1 MKDKRRKT
9 LENLAFYSYSNRS
22 EMKKGLD
29 RCFLHYGIK
38 QEDMNIIE
46 QACVDNDIDAE
57 WVKENILKPY
67 QDEKNNQNFAEEKKL
82 TKIMKQ
88 ALKHI

>member
-1 MKDKRRKT
+1 
-9 LENLAFYSYSNRS
+9 
-22 EMKKGLD
+22 MKKGLD

-57 WVKENILKPY
+57 WMKENILKPY
-67 QDEKNNQNFAEEKKL
+67 QDEKNNQNFVEEKKL
-82 TKIMKQ
+82 AKIMKQ

>member
-1 MKDKRRKT
+1 M
-9 LENLAFYSYSNRS
+9 
-22 EMKKGLD
+22 MKGLD

-46 QACVDNDIDAE
+46 QTCIDSDIDAE
-57 WVKENILKPY
+57 WMKENILKPY
-67 QDEKNNQNFAEEKKL
+67 QDEKNNQNFVEEKKL

>member
-1 MKDKRRKT
+1 
-9 LENLAFYSYSNRS
+9 
-22 EMKKGLD
+22 MKKGLD

-67 QDEKNNQNFAEEKKL
+67 QDEKNNQNFVEEKKL
-82 TKIMKQ
+82 TQIMKQ

>member
-1 MKDKRRKT
+1 
-9 LENLAFYSYSNRS
+9 
-22 EMKKGLD
+22 MKKGLD

-46 QACVDNDIDAE
+46 QACVDSDIDAE

-67 QDEKNNQNFAEEKKL
+67 QDEKNNQNVVEEKKL
-82 TKIMKQ
+82 TKIIKQ

>member
-1 MKDKRRKT
+1 
-9 LENLAFYSYSNRS
+9 
-22 EMKKGLD
+22 MKKGLD

-46 QACVDNDIDAE
+46 QTCLDSDIDAE
-57 WVKENILKPY
+57 WMKENILKPY
-67 QDEKNNQNFAEEKKL
+67 QDEKNNQNFVEEKKL
-82 TKIMKQ
+82 TKIMKL

>member
-1 MKDKRRKT
+1 
-9 LENLAFYSYSNRS
+9 
-22 EMKKGLD
+22 MKKGLD

-57 WVKENILKPY
+57 WMKENILKPY
-67 QDEKNNQNFAEEKKL
+67 QDEKNNQNFVEEKKL

-88 ALKHI
+88 ALGIGPTDLIL

>member
-1 MKDKRRKT
+1 
-9 LENLAFYSYSNRS
+9 
-22 EMKKGLD
+22 MKKGLD

-46 QACVDNDIDAE
+46 QTCIDSDIDAE
-57 WVKENILKPY
+57 WMKENILKPY
-67 QDEKNNQNFAEEKKL
+67 QDEKNNQNFVEEKKL
-82 TKIMKQ
+82 TKMMKQ

>member
-1 MKDKRRKT
+1 
-9 LENLAFYSYSNRS
+9 
-22 EMKKGLD
+22 MKKGLD

-46 QACVDNDIDAE
+46 QTCIDSDIDAE

-67 QDEKNNQNFAEEKKL
+67 QDEKNNQNFVEEKKL

>member
-1 MKDKRRKT
+1 
-9 LENLAFYSYSNRS
+9 
-22 EMKKGLD
+22 MKKGLD

-67 QDEKNNQNFAEEKKL
+67 QDEKNNQNFVDEKKL

>member
-1 MKDKRRKT
+1 
-9 LENLAFYSYSNRS
+9 
-22 EMKKGLD
+22 MKKGLD

-46 QACVDNDIDAE
+46 QTCIDSDIDAE

-67 QDEKNNQNFAEEKKL
+67 QDEKNNQNFVEEKKL
-82 TKIMKQ
+82 AKIMKQ

>member
-1 MKDKRRKT
+1 
-9 LENLAFYSYSNRS
+9 
-22 EMKKGLD
+22 MKKGLD

-67 QDEKNNQNFAEEKKL
+67 QDEKNNQNFVEEKKL
-82 TKIMKQ
+82 AKIMKQ
-88 ALKHI
+88 ALKHISAEADEFHQFV

>member
-1 MKDKRRKT
+1 
-9 LENLAFYSYSNRS
+9 
-22 EMKKGLD
+22 MKKGLD

-46 QACVDNDIDAE
+46 RACVDNDIDAE

-67 QDEKNNQNFAEEKKL
+67 QDEKNNQNFVEEKKL

>member
-1 MKDKRRKT
+1 
-9 LENLAFYSYSNRS
+9 
-22 EMKKGLD
+22 
-29 RCFLHYGIK
+29 
-38 QEDMNIIE
+38 MNIIE

-67 QDEKNNQNFAEEKKL
+67 QDEKNNQNFVEEKKL

-88 ALKHI
+88 ALKRV

>member
-1 MKDKRRKT
+1 
-9 LENLAFYSYSNRS
+9 
-22 EMKKGLD
+22 MKKGLD

-57 WVKENILKPY
+57 WMKENILKPY
-67 QDEKNNQNFAEEKKL
+67 QDEKNNQNFVEEKKL

>member
-1 MKDKRRKT
+1 
-9 LENLAFYSYSNRS
+9 
-22 EMKKGLD
+22 MKKGLD

-67 QDEKNNQNFAEEKKL
+67 QDEKNNQNFVEEKKF

>member
-1 MKDKRRKT
+1 
-9 LENLAFYSYSNRS
+9 
-22 EMKKGLD
+22 MKKGLD

-38 QEDMNIIE
+38 QEDTNIIE

-67 QDEKNNQNFAEEKKL
+67 QDEKNNQNFVEEKKL

>member
-1 MKDKRRKT
+1 
-9 LENLAFYSYSNRS
+9 
-22 EMKKGLD
+22 MKKGLD

-46 QACVDNDIDAE
+46 QTCIDSDIDAE
-57 WVKENILKPY
+57 WMKENILKPY
-67 QDEKNNQNFAEEKKL
+67 QDEKNNQNFVEEKKL
-82 TKIMKQ
+82 AKIMKQ

>member
-1 MKDKRRKT
+1 
-9 LENLAFYSYSNRS
+9 
-22 EMKKGLD
+22 MKKGLD

-57 WVKENILKPY
+57 WVKENILKSY
-67 QDEKNNQNFAEEKKL
+67 QDEKNNQNFVEEKKL

>member
-1 MKDKRRKT
+1 
-9 LENLAFYSYSNRS
+9 
-22 EMKKGLD
+22 MKKGLD

-67 QDEKNNQNFAEEKKL
+67 QDEKNNQNFVEEKKL

>member
-1 MKDKRRKT
+1 
-9 LENLAFYSYSNRS
+9 
-22 EMKKGLD
+22 MKKGLD

-46 QACVDNDIDAE
+46 QTCIDSDIDAE
-57 WVKENILKPY
+57 WMKENILKPY
-67 QDEKNNQNFAEEKKL
+67 QDEKNNQNFVEEKKL
-82 TKIMKQ
+82 TKIIKQ

>member
-1 MKDKRRKT
+1 
-9 LENLAFYSYSNRS
+9 
-22 EMKKGLD
+22 MKKGLD
-29 RCFLHYGIK
+29 CCFLHYGIK

-67 QDEKNNQNFAEEKKL
+67 QDEKNNQNFVEEKKL

>member
-1 MKDKRRKT
+1 
-9 LENLAFYSYSNRS
+9 
-22 EMKKGLD
+22 MKKGLD

-46 QACVDNDIDAE
+46 QTCIDSDIDAE
-57 WVKENILKPY
+57 WMKENILKPY
-67 QDEKNNQNFAEEKKL
+67 QDEKNNQNFVEEKKL

-88 ALKHI
+88 ALKRV

>member
-1 MKDKRRKT
+1 
-9 LENLAFYSYSNRS
+9 
-22 EMKKGLD
+22 MKKGLD

-46 QACVDNDIDAE
+46 QACVDNDIDTE

-67 QDEKNNQNFAEEKKL
+67 QDEKNNQNFVEEKKL

>member
-1 MKDKRRKT
+1 
-9 LENLAFYSYSNRS
+9 
-22 EMKKGLD
+22 MKKGLD

-67 QDEKNNQNFAEEKKL
+67 QDEKNNQNFVEEKKL
-82 TKIMKQ
+82 AKIMKQ

>member
-1 MKDKRRKT
+1 
-9 LENLAFYSYSNRS
+9 
-22 EMKKGLD
+22 MKKGLD

-46 QACVDNDIDAE
+46 QASVDNDIDAE

-67 QDEKNNQNFAEEKKL
+67 QDEKNNQNFVEEKKL

>member
-1 MKDKRRKT
+1 
-9 LENLAFYSYSNRS
+9 
-22 EMKKGLD
+22 MKKGLD

-67 QDEKNNQNFAEEKKL
+67 QDEKNNQNFVEEKKL

-88 ALKHI
+88 ALKRI

>member
-1 MKDKRRKT
+1 
-9 LENLAFYSYSNRS
+9 
-22 EMKKGLD
+22 MKKELD

-67 QDEKNNQNFAEEKKL
+67 QDEKNNQNFVEEKKL
-82 TKIMKQ
+82 AKIMKQ

>member
-1 MKDKRRKT
+1 
-9 LENLAFYSYSNRS
+9 
-22 EMKKGLD
+22 MKKGLD

-46 QACVDNDIDAE
+46 QTCVDSDIDAE
-57 WVKENILKPY
+57 WMKENILKPY
-67 QDEKNNQNFAEEKKL
+67 QDEKNNQNFVEEKKL